1 MKFIKTFVV
10 ASLFM
15 ATSAF
20 GQSTSVAVLPTPPSP
35 PAIVTTSPNSI
46 EGDSLQ
52 TTNKV
57 YIDQAGND
65 VNVNIDQYGTGNVI
79 GTIEDPIYLRGD
91 KQTLTILQTGDM
103 NTILA
108 SVVSDLGAQGVA
120 NITLRQ
126 FGDGNSATIR
136 CGNAETDASCNALD
150 MNSRFTGNY
159 NSFVFHGSGAN
170 IRNSM
175 DIQGDNNQFNI
186 DVTAANSTQTLK
198 FLGDFNTVNMTQS
211 GTGGTYGH
219 SAWMDVTGTN
229 NTITTEQYGA
239 SETAINLLIVGNN
252 GLYNIK
258 TGH

>member
-1 MKFIKTFVV
+1 MKLFKSFVV

-20 GQSTSVAVLPTPPSP
+20 GQSTSVAVVPTPPSP

-46 EGDSLQ
+46 EGDSLE

-57 YIDQAGND
+57 YIDQAGNN
-65 VNVNIDQYGTGNVI
+65 VNVNINQYGMGNII
-79 GTIEDPIYLRGD
+79 GTIADPIYLRGD
-91 KQTLTILQTGDM
+91 NQTLTVMQTGNL

-108 SVVSDLGAQGVA
+108 SIVSDFGPQSIA
-120 NITLRQ
+120 NVTLRQ
-126 FGDGNSATIR
+126 FGDGNIATIR
-136 CGNAETDASCNALD
+136 CGNAESDASCNALD
-150 MNSRFTGNY
+150 MNSRFIGKY
-159 NSFVFHGSGAN
+159 NSFVFHGSGSN

-175 DIQGDNNQFNI
+175 DIQGDHNNFNI
-186 DVTAANSTQTLK
+186 DVTADNSTQTLK
-198 FLGDFNTVNMTQS
+198 FLGDFNNVNMTQS

-252 GLYNIK
+252 GQYNIK